1 MRNDLA
7 RMLRLAIGLTTLAGL
22 VAAGLCGGLVS
33 QAAEAVHLNFLIPE
47 GPGQDVAS
55 RAAVAV
61 YEKEHPNVTVTIVA
75 GSNANYYPK
84 MLAAMQTT
92 PDQPLFNIAYIN
104 APTWPK
110 GYAADMWLPIDTAR
124 APNVLHVLK
133 PYRRPQDR
141 GAGVGIVLIGLLY
154 NENYVKTP
162 PTSWADLWA
171 NPTFKHKVVLFDYL
185 WEYNGL
191 VMAARLNGGSETNI
205 EPGIRV
211 WSQHTDQIRA
221 LITSTD
227 QMQNLLQTGDAWL
240 TAWPKAN
247 QAVWAKQGLPFA
259 FAVPKEGA
267 IAFPL
272 YLTVVKGSS
281 PAQVRAAQDIINL
294 LLSSYYQGLYA
305 ASSYTS
311 PVSDEVR
318 VPAALAND
326 PAFSQRVLSKAILLD
341 EAAIASNTAN
351 YTRLWNAQVKSKL

>member
-1 MRNDLA
+1 MWWILVRTA
-7 RMLRLAIGLTTLAGL
+7 RRPLAIATLAGL
-22 VAAGLCGGLVS
+22 LLAALGGETLS
-33 QAAEAVHLNFLIPE
+33 QAADAVHLNFLIPE
-47 GPGQDVAS
+47 GPGQDVAA
-55 RAAVAV
+55 RAAVAL
-61 YEKEHPNVTVTIVA
+61 YQKEHPNVSVTIVP

-110 GYAADMWLPIDTAR
+110 GYAADMWLPLDTAR
-124 APNVLHVLK
+124 VANALHVLK
-133 PYRRPQDR
+133 PYRRPQDK
-141 GAGVGIVLIGLLY
+141 GVGVGIVLIGLLY
-154 NENYVKTP
+154 NEKDVKTA
-162 PTSWADLWA
+162 PTSWTDLWA

-205 EPGIRV
+205 QPGIRV

-227 QMQNLLQTGDAWL
+227 QMQNLLQTGDAWV

-267 IAFPL
+267 VAFPL

-281 PAQVRAAQDIINL
+281 AAQIRAAQDIINL
-294 LLSSYYQGLYA
+294 LLSSYYQSLYA

-311 PVSDEVR
+311 PVVDDVR
-318 VPAALAND
+318 IPAALAND
-326 PAFSQRVLSKAILLD
+326 PAFSQAVLNKAILLD
-341 EAAIASNTAN
+341 EAAIAAN
-351 YTRLWNAQVKSKL
+351 SADYTRLWNAEVKSKL

>member
-1 MRNDLA
+1 MR
-7 RMLRLAIGLTTLAGL
+7 RLLGVIVVAGL
-22 VAAGLCGGLVS
+22 VLASCGAQTASL
-33 QAAEAVHLNFLIPE
+33 AAETVHLNFLIPE
-47 GPGQDVAS
+47 GPGQDVAA

-61 YEKEHPNVTVTIVA
+61 YQKEHPNVAVTIVP

-92 PDQPLFNIAYIN
+92 PDQPLFNMAYIN

-110 GYAADMWLPIDTAR
+110 GYTADMWLPLDTGR
-124 APNVLHVLK
+124 VPNALHVLK
-133 PYRRPQDR
+133 PYRRSQDK
-141 GAGVGIVLIGLLY
+141 GVGVGIVLIGLLY
-154 NENYVKTP
+154 NERFVKTP
-162 PTSWADLWA
+162 PTSWTDLWA

-191 VMAARLNGGSETNI
+191 VMAARLNGGSESNV

-259 FAVPKEGA
+259 FAIPKEGA
-267 IAFPL
+267 VAFPL
-272 YLTVVKGSS
+272 YLTVIKGSS
-281 PAQVRAAQDIINL
+281 PAQVRTAQDLINL
-294 LLSSYYQGLYA
+294 LLSPYYQNLYA
-305 ASSYTS
+305 ASSFTS
-311 PVSDEVR
+311 PVTDDVR
-318 VPAALAND
+318 IPAALAND
-326 PAFSQRVLSKAILLD
+326 PAFSQRVLSHAILLD
-341 EAAIASNTAN
+341 EAAIAAN
-351 YTRLWNAQVKSKL
+351 SATYTRLWNAEVKSKL